1 MSAAETVLRE
11 MFGAALAAADPA
23 RILPPALGD
32 VLAAPPRGRMVVV
45 GAGKAGGAMARAFE
59 NAWRAA
65 HPDRPVEGLVI
76 TRYGH
81 ACPTEMIE
89 VVEAAHPVP
98 DAASLAAAGRLYQ
111 LAESL
116 GDDDMMVALISGGGS
131 ALLSLPAD
139 GVAFADKQALT
150 TDLLR
155 CGANIH
161 EMNCVRKHLS
171 AIKGGRLAAAAA
183 PARTVTL
190 AISDVPGDDL
200 ATIASGP
207 TVADPTSFVD
217 ARAIVDAYRLTLP
230 ASLARQLEKGEETPK
245 PDDPR
250 LAGNREILIATPQ
263 MALTAAADVA
273 RRQGY
278 TPVILGDAIEGEARE
293 VATVMAGIAAQVA
306 RHGQPAAAPVVLLS
320 GGETTVTVRGD
331 GVGGRNVEFLLAL
344 GLALDQRAMDCRS
357 RITALACDTDGV
369 DGAAEVAGAFL
380 PADAG
385 ARARAAGRDLAADLA
400 ANDGHSLFAALGTQ
414 VVTGPTLTNVND
426 FRAIVID
433 R

>member
-98 DAASLAAAGRLYQ
+98 DAAGLAAAGRLYQ

-116 GDDDMMVALISGGGS
+116 GGDDMMVALISGGGS

-161 EMNCVRKHLS
+161 E
-171 AIKGGRLAAAAA
+171 
-183 PARTVTL
+183 
-190 AISDVPGDDL
+190 
-200 ATIASGP
+200 
-207 TVADPTSFVD
+207 
-217 ARAIVDAYRLTLP
+217 
-230 ASLARQLEKGEETPK
+230 
-245 PDDPR
+245 
-250 LAGNREILIATPQ
+250 
-263 MALTAAADVA
+263 
-273 RRQGY
+273 
-278 TPVILGDAIEGEARE
+278 
-293 VATVMAGIAAQVA
+293 
-306 RHGQPAAAPVVLLS
+306 
-320 GGETTVTVRGD
+320 
-331 GVGGRNVEFLLAL
+331 
-344 GLALDQRAMDCRS
+344 
-357 RITALACDTDGV
+357 
-369 DGAAEVAGAFL
+369 
-380 PADAG
+380 
-385 ARARAAGRDLAADLA
+385 
-400 ANDGHSLFAALGTQ
+400 
-414 VVTGPTLTNVND
+414 
-426 FRAIVID
+426 
-433 R
+433 